1 MSSPPSDLGEFELI
15 RRFFVRN
22 QGTRRESGVILGIGD
37 DAALLDL
44 PKGTDLVAAVDT
56 IVEGRHFPE
65 NADARSIGHRALAVN
80 LSDIA
85 AMGATPLWAT
95 LALTL
100 PDVDPKWLSLFAT
113 GFLDLADAH
122 GVALVGGDT
131 TRGPLTVSV
140 QILGHVP
147 HGTALRR
154 SGAQAGDLLAVSGT
168 LGDAAAGLAMLKTS
182 PPAAGRRD
190 VEELIRRFDYAEPRV
205 QLGLSARGIAT
216 AAMDLSDG
224 LVGDL
229 PKLAQA
235 SGLAARVGIERL
247 PLSAAMRATV
257 SAKQAIDWALAG
269 GDDYELLLAVP
280 AARLAELKA
289 AADRLNLMLT
299 TIGELCDG
307 VGVTWSL
314 NGKEFV
320 PRVSGFDHFG
330 RASTQITV

>member
-22 QGTRRESGVILGIGD
+22 EGTRRESGVILGIGD

-44 PKGTDLVAAVDT
+44 PKGADLVAAVDT
-56 IVEGRHFPE
+56 IVAGRHFPE
-65 NADARSIGHRALAVN
+65 DADARSIGHRALAVN

-100 PDVDPKWLSLFAT
+100 PGVDPKWLAGFAA
-113 GFLDLADAH
+113 GFLDLADTHA
-122 GVALVGGDT
+122 VALVGGDT

-140 QILGHVP
+140 QILGCVP
-147 HGTALRR
+147 HGAALRR
-154 SGAQAGDLLAVSGT
+154 SGARAGDLLAVSGT
-168 LGDAAAGLAMLKTS
+168 LGDAAAGLAMLKAS
-182 PPAAGRRD
+182 SLSAGRHD
-190 VEELIRRFDYAEPRV
+190 VEELIRRFDYTEPRV
-205 QLGLSARGIAT
+205 QLGLAARGIAT

-235 SGLAARVGIERL
+235 SGLAARVSVDRL
-247 PLSAAMRATV
+247 PLSPAMRAAV
-257 SAKQAIDWALAG
+257 SAEQALDWALAG

-280 AARLAELKA
+280 PKRFAELKA

-307 VGVTWSL
+307 VGVTWSR

-320 PRVSGFDHFG
+320 PSVSGFDHFG